1 MPTAGAPSVSVGP
14 GGPERVNGR
23 VDPGRRRWSRPDLS
37 VLYRTIDR
45 LAPAAPVTA
54 AASLLAL
61 AASEMLEIPEPIRFV
76 LLAIAGGAILVILSE
91 EHILRFELRRARV
104 NAADAID
111 IERQRIQHDLHDGVQ
126 QRLVSVRIRLDDLSR
141 SSRRDEV
148 RQVVEGLGSDL
159 DAALYEI
166 RGVTFGSSPPLLVQ
180 RGLSAALRAAAAYS
194 PMRVSLDA
202 PVARRYSPEVE
213 RCVYFCV
220 LEALQNVIKHA
231 GRSARAWIKV
241 TERPDRLVFE
251 VEDSGVGF
259 DLGSTRPGH
268 GLASLVDRVG
278 ALGGRLGIDTRPGF
292 GTRVR
297 GEIPLDGQSRAA
309 VRTRS

>member
-1 MPTAGAPSVSVGP
+1 
-14 GGPERVNGR
+14 VNGR
-23 VDPGRRRWSRPDLS
+23 VNTGRRRWSPLDLR
-37 VLYRTIDR
+37 VLYRALDR
-45 LAPAAPVTA
+45 VAPAAPFTA
-54 AASLLAL
+54 AISLLAL
-61 AASEMLEIPEPIRFV
+61 AASEVLALPGPIRLV
-76 LLAIAGGAILVILSE
+76 LLAIAGGAILVIVSE
-91 EHILRFELRRARV
+91 EHVLRYELRRARV

-111 IERQRIQHDLHDGVQ
+111 VERLRIQHDLHDGVQ

-141 SSRRDEV
+141 SARHEEV
-148 RQVVEGLGSDL
+148 RHVVEGMGSDL
-159 DAALYEI
+159 DAALYEL
-166 RGVTFGSSPPLLVQ
+166 RGVTFGSSPQLLVQ

-194 PMRVSLDA
+194 PLRVTLDA
-202 PVARRYSPEVE
+202 PLASRYSPEVE
-213 RCVYFCV
+213 RCVYFCC

-231 GRSARAWIKV
+231 GRSARAWIRV

-259 DLGSTRPGH
+259 DLGSTRRGR

-297 GEIPLDGQSRAA
+297 GEIPIDGYPL
-309 VRTRS
+309 TRVQGGR

>member
-1 MPTAGAPSVSVGP
+1 MPIAGVASVSADRDGAQ
-14 GGPERVNGR
+14 RVNGP
-23 VDPGRRRWSRPDLS
+23 VNTDRRRWNLPDRR
-37 VLYRTIDR
+37 VLYRALDR
-45 LAPAAPVTA
+45 LAPAAPFIA
-54 AASLLAL
+54 AISLLAL
-61 AASEMLEIPEPIRFV
+61 AASDVVGLPGPIRLV
-76 LLAIAGGAILVILSE
+76 LLAIAGGAILVILAE
-91 EHILRFELRRARV
+91 EHVLRYELRRARV

-111 IERQRIQHDLHDGVQ
+111 IERLRIQHDLHDSVQ

-141 SSRRDEV
+141 SVRREEV
-148 RQVVEGLGSDL
+148 RHVVEGLESDL

-166 RGVTFGSSPPLLVQ
+166 RGVTFGSSPQLLVQ

-194 PMRVSLDA
+194 PLRVTLDA
-202 PVARRYSPEVE
+202 PVGRRYSPEVE
-213 RCVYFCV
+213 RCVYFCC
-220 LEALQNVIKHA
+220 LESLQNVIKHA
-231 GRSARAWIKV
+231 GRSARAWIRV

-259 DLGSTRPGH
+259 DLGSTRPGR

-297 GEIPLDGQSRAA
+297 GEIPLDGFPSAA
-309 VRTRS
+309 IRTGR

>member
-1 MPTAGAPSVSVGP
+1 MPIAGTASVSTDREA
-14 GGPERVNGR
+14 PERVNGR
-23 VDPGRRRWSRPDLS
+23 FDTGRRRWNPPDLGM
-37 VLYRTIDR
+37 VYRAIDR
-45 LAPAAPVTA
+45 LAPAAPFA
-54 AASLLAL
+54 AAACLLAL
-61 AASEMLEIPEPIRFV
+61 AAAEVAGVPGPIRLL
-76 LLAIAGGAILVILSE
+76 LLAIAGGALLVILSQ
-91 EHILRFELRRARV
+91 EHVLRYELRRARV

-111 IERQRIQHDLHDGVQ
+111 IERLRIQHDLHDGVQ

-141 SSRRDEV
+141 SARREEF
-148 RQVVEGLGSDL
+148 RHVVEGLESDL

-166 RGVTFGSSPPLLVQ
+166 RGVTFGSSPQLLVQ

-194 PMRVSLDA
+194 PLRVTLEA
-202 PVARRYSPEVE
+202 PVARYSPEVE
-213 RCVYFCV
+213 RCVYFCC
-220 LEALQNVIKHA
+220 LESLQNVIKHA
-231 GRSARAWIKV
+231 GRSARAWIRV

-259 DLGSTRPGH
+259 DLGSTRPGR

-297 GEIPLDGQSRAA
+297 GEIPLNRYPPA
-309 VRTRS
+309 VRSAR

>member
-1 MPTAGAPSVSVGP
+1 M
-14 GGPERVNGR
+14 NGR
-23 VDPGRRRWSRPDLS
+23 VNTDRRRWIPPDLR
-37 VLYRTIDR
+37 VLYRALDR

-54 AASLLAL
+54 ALCLLAV
-61 AASEMLEIPEPIRFV
+61 AGSEVMGLPEPIRFV

-91 EHILRFELRRARV
+91 EHVLRYELRRARV

-111 IERQRIQHDLHDGVQ
+111 VERLRIQHDLHDGVQ

-141 SSRRDEV
+141 SVRREEV
-148 RQVVEGLGSDL
+148 RHVVEGLESDL
-159 DAALYEI
+159 DAALYEL
-166 RGVTFGSSPPLLVQ
+166 RGVTFGSSPQLLVQ

-194 PMRVSLDA
+194 PLRVTLEA

-213 RCVYFCV
+213 RCIYFCC

-231 GRSARAWIKV
+231 GRSARAWIRI

-259 DLGSTRPGH
+259 DLGSTRPGR

-278 ALGGRLGIDTRPGF
+278 GLGGRLSIDTRPGF

-297 GEIPLDGQSRAA
+297 GEIPLNTYPLARVQVGR
-309 VRTRS
+309 